1 MERTALPI
9 NWQQEALG
17 FLSGLYAIK
26 WEKDI
31 SHLYTQTA
39 ALTLKYAHAEK
50 ISFIWQEDSLTA
62 TTLYSND
69 PHLQG
74 DYVYAEEINTLISA
88 DVIKKERS
96 SKLYPGDGYT
106 TIWIPA
112 SADEFHSVFALQMN
126 DELNVNDPEFDTFL
140 EHAMLG
146 LRSVV
151 MLIRTYYAI
160 DELGTRFNAILETV
174 PQAIV
179 FADDAGKRAW
189 VNAKAASLLAIPK
202 QNNAPHIVAAA
213 MQKLRTSAV
222 NKGEIMQQ
230 SLQLFSKPDQVVRD
244 WKWIF
249 MNPVLKVLSV
259 DSSPTVSE
267 NVKGRLWVFTDITSE
282 YEAQDQLRL
291 LNIELAEKRK
301 IAEEQSEAKSSFLAN
316 MSHEIRTP
324 LNGIIGMT
332 SLLTETTLSGEQRD
346 NTETIRTSGET
357 LLSLINDI
365 LDFSKI
371 EANKIELESLPFSIQ
386 EVLDNCI
393 QLLSVKVREKG
404 LNVGYKIDENVPAF
418 VKGDGARLK
427 QIILNLLS
435 NAVKFTEKGEVF
447 VQIRKLN
454 QEQDDHHLQIIVKD
468 TGIGIPED
476 KLHKLFGAF
485 SQVDSSTTRKYGGTG
500 LGLVICRRL
509 VELMGGTINIQSR
522 YGEGSDFIFDIRTG
536 AVAAGDTVPPAEGS
550 AAKVQEILDMPVP
563 AKLAILVAEDN
574 EINQKL
580 IKRMFDKIGLV
591 SDLVKNGREA
601 VEAVRDKKYDIVF
614 MDVMMP
620 EMDGLEATE
629 KIISENAGGHTPVII
644 AMTANALPGDR
655 ERTLESGMQD
665 CISKPFKL
673 DDIREKVEKWSGI
686 LGDAQSRSQAG

>member
-39 ALTLKYAHAEK
+39 ALILQYAHAEK

-62 TTLYSND
+62 TVLYSSD
-69 PHLQG
+69 PKLQG
-74 DYVYAEEINTLISA
+74 DYAHAHDIDTLIGA
-88 DVIKKERS
+88 DVIRKDRNT
-96 SKLYPGDGYT
+96 KLYPGDGHT

-112 SADEFHSVFALQMN
+112 SADDFHSVFALQIS
-126 DELNVNDPEFDTFL
+126 DKLDVNDPGFDIFL
-140 EHAMLG
+140 DHALLG

-189 VNAKAASLLAIPK
+189 VNATAASLLAIPK

-213 MQKLRTSAV
+213 MQNLRTSAV

-230 SLQLFSKPDQVVRD
+230 SLDLFSKPDQVVRG

-249 MNPVLKVLSV
+249 RTPALKVLSV

-267 NVKGRLWVFTDITSE
+267 NVKGRLWVFTDVTAE
-282 YEAQDQLRL
+282 YEAQEQLRL

-332 SLLTETTLSGEQRD
+332 SLLTETTLSSEQRD
-346 NTETIRTSGET
+346 YTETIRTSGET

-371 EANKIELESLPFSIQ
+371 EANKIELESVPFSIQ
-386 EVLDNCI
+386 DVLDNCV

-404 LNVGYKIDENVPAF
+404 LKVGYKIDDDVPAL
-418 VKGDGARLK
+418 VKGDGVRLK
-427 QIILNLLS
+427 QIMLNLLS
-435 NAVKFTEKGEVF
+435 NAVKFTEKGEIAVL
-447 VQIRKLN
+447 IRKLN
-454 QEQDDHHLQIIVKD
+454 SEKDEHHLQFIVKD

-476 KLHKLFGAF
+476 KLHKLFSAF

-500 LGLVICRRL
+500 LGLVICQRL
-509 VELMGGTINIQSR
+509 VELMGGNITIQSR
-522 YGEGSDFIFDIRTG
+522 YGDGSDFIFDIRIG
-536 AVAAGDTVPPAEGS
+536 AVTNSEPLQLADNTAT
-550 AAKVQEILDMPVP
+550 VQEMLDMPVP
-563 AKLAILVAEDN
+563 ATLAILVAEDN

-601 VEAVRDKKYDIVF
+601 VEAVRNKKYDIVF

-629 KIISENAGGHTPVII
+629 KIISGNEGKHIPVII

-655 ERTLESGMQD
+655 ERTLEAGMKD
-665 CISKPFKL
+665 YISKPFKL

-686 LGDAQSRSQAG
+686 LGDAHSRL